1 MDTAPSS
8 GSLDVGS
15 GADRRSIQYLTRAGN
30 APGVFWMSGFKSE
43 MRSTKAGYLDEWAAR
58 RGQAYTRFDYSGH
71 GLSAGRFEDGTLS
84 RWLEEAVAVFDHV
97 TEGPQVVVG
106 SSMGGYLALLMA
118 RHFLARTS
126 TGRPGRILGLV
137 LIAPAWNM
145 TGDLMWKNAPE
156 EARRAILEDGVW
168 MRPSRYEDGP
178 YPITRALI
186 EDGRA
191 HLMANTPWN
200 PGCPVEILQGAKDPD
215 VPYEHVRRLADLL
228 IDVPV
233 TLNVVPEGEHRLSE
247 PEDLALLATRIEH
260 LLETQ

>member
-43 MRSTKAGYLDEWAAR
+43 MRSTKASFLDEWAAC

-118 RHFLARTS
+118 CHFLARTS
-126 TGRPGRILGLV
+126 TGRPGRISGMV

-145 TGDLMWKNAPE
+145 TEDLMWKNAPE

-186 EDGRA
+186 EDGRT
-191 HLMANTPWN
+191 HLMASTPWN

>member
-1 MDTAPSS
+1 VDTAPSS

-43 MRSTKAGYLDEWAAR
+43 MRSTKASFLDEWAAC

-118 RHFLARTS
+118 CHFLARTS
-126 TGRPGRILGLV
+126 T
-137 LIAPAWNM
+137 
-145 TGDLMWKNAPE
+145 
-156 EARRAILEDGVW
+156 LEDGVW

-186 EDGRA
+186 EDGRT
-191 HLMANTPWN
+191 HLMASTPWN